1 MVTSVK
7 IETWKSIEIG
17 TSPKTTDELRRAL
30 EDKGRVV
37 NHTAS
42 IILDKITFAGKKT
55 KVDLVKLSI
64 QDLGFVSF
72 DEARYVDLLARARQS
87 GLGLCQ
93 SESVIKLCLQDLE
106 QTNERYLIAME
117 PVESDK
123 HAGHLCI
130 LRIFF
135 KDGVLLL
142 VSASFPPEAAWPM
155 ESTLIFQS
163 LS

>member
-106 QTNERYLIAME
+106 QTN
-117 PVESDK
+117 
-123 HAGHLCI
+123 
-130 LRIFF
+130 
-135 KDGVLLL
+135 
-142 VSASFPPEAAWPM
+142 
-155 ESTLIFQS
+155 
-163 LS
+163 